1 MNVNEVLWRL
11 QDNRTI
17 DHITDPKGFF
27 RTIASKISLAKIED
41 EDTRL
46 MVNAMIGLGHRI
58 IDQSLEPSLVATDD
72 YMQKML
78 KLQEDS
84 LNFAEKQNA
93 QWKDQVNF
101 AMKVRGKRIELEKKQ
116 KAIDDPDYE
125 DEDTVEWKVPKFLEE
140 GKEAAT

>member
-17 DHITDPKGFF
+17 DNITDPKSFF
-27 RTIASKISLAKIED
+27 RTIASKISLSKIED

-58 IDQSLEPSLVATDD
+58 IEETLQPSLVSTDD
-72 YMQKML
+72 YLKKMMDMQNA
-78 KLQEDS
+78 S
-84 LNFAEKQNA
+84 LEFAEKQNA
-93 QWKDQVNF
+93 QWKDQLNF
-101 AMKVRGKRIELEKKQ
+101 AMKIRKKRIELEEKQ
-116 KAIDDPDYE
+116 KKVEIGYV
-125 DEDTVEWKVPKFLEE
+125 DEDTVEWKIPEFIEE